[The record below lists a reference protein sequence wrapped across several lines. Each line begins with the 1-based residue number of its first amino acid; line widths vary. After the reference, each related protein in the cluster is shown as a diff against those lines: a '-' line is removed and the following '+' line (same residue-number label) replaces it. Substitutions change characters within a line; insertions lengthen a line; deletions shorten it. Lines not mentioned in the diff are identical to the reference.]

1 MMELM
6 RLPRGGGV
14 GFIFIS
20 IYNKERDKSYL
31 QGSNV
36 LVQWVNMFLL
46 CSIFRHKRRRDRD
59 VKDERCY
66 VRHSQWI
73 INDVNIVM
81 WIERRIEK
89 KFYIT
94 SKK

>member
-1 MMELM
+1 MSLC
-6 RLPRGGGV
+6 
-14 GFIFIS
+14 
-20 IYNKERDKSYL
+20 N
-31 QGSNV
+31 GSACFCCAP
-36 LVQWVNMFLL
+36 FLDT
-46 CSIFRHKRRRDRD
+46 RRRRDRD

-81 WIERRIEK
+81 WIERPIEK